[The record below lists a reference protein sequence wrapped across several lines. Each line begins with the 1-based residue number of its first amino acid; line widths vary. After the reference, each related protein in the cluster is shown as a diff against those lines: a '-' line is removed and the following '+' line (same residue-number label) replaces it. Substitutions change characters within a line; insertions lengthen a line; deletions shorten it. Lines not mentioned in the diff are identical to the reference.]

1 MRQGER
7 KHDFSAGM
15 ALSDVAVEDLPSL
28 GFSRPADTARVAEHL
43 LATTRDP
50 RVRSYAGQALGI
62 ATREMGDVDRA
73 VRYLRAALA
82 AATSCG
88 ADREADVHASL
99 GATLAFAGR
108 SSEAL
113 RHMDAALGKAS
124 GVTAARVRVRRGVVL
139 QILGR
144 TREAIEEHRR
154 AARTLH
160 TAGDTTWEARA
171 LNNLGNALIDRGD
184 ARSAEA
190 ALIRAEAL
198 MTEAGMLFDAAIA
211 RHNRGLVASLLGR
224 VPEALAHFD
233 TAEKMYADAGAR
245 PAELSEV
252 RSAALL
258 AVGLHADAL
267 RHGQEAVD
275 ILRSRGASA
284 AYLANA
290 LVRGGDAALA
300 VGSLELARSYAAEAG
315 RLFRRQGR
323 ERGETLARLMVIRA
337 RHASGEGSRRLLRD
351 AAGVAAA
358 ADRHSVAEAV
368 EAHLL
373 AGQIALGVHDQA
385 AAKSHLLR
393 AARSRSRGSALRRVI
408 GWHAAALR
416 SDAVGRRNAVFDAC
430 ERGLQILD
438 AYKLTLGAVEMQASA
453 TAHGAALAEIAIQH
467 ALAANDPR
475 ALLRWAERWRAT
487 TSTIPPVRPP
497 DDEELAADL
506 ATLRQLTRRLNDATV
521 EGRPTPTLERERRR
535 LEDSV
540 RSRVLRTSGTDFAAN
555 TEHVDVDEL
564 LATLGDTRLVE
575 ILQVDGELTVLVAA
589 AGRVRKFSAGR
600 LAEAAREVDYARF
613 ALRGAAGTGGSRAA
627 VALRRLETGGPRLQE
642 MLFGD
647 AVRALGDGPLIV
659 VPPARLHA
667 TPWGVLPALRNRPF
681 AVAPSAASWLRA
693 VTRRAPRRRDVVL
706 VAGPNLGSRG
716 AEVTTLRRTYED
728 ARVLANGAAT
738 CEDALKALNGAWLA
752 HVAAHGVLRADNP
765 LFSALT
771 LDDGPLTVYDLERLR
786 RAPYRLILSACE
798 SGIGTTAGADEVLGL
813 ASAVIS
819 LGTAGLLG
827 STVIVDDDAAV
838 QVSLIVHEHLRAG
851 ADLAHA
857 LYRARQ
863 ATAGDPVAHATSL
876 AFLAL
881 GAA

>member
-1 MRQGER
+1 
-7 KHDFSAGM
+7 
-15 ALSDVAVEDLPSL
+15 
-28 GFSRPADTARVAEHL
+28 
-43 LATTRDP
+43 
-50 RVRSYAGQALGI
+50 
-62 ATREMGDVDRA
+62 
-73 VRYLRAALA
+73 
-82 AATSCG
+82 
-88 ADREADVHASL
+88 
-99 GATLAFAGR
+99 
-108 SSEAL
+108 
-113 RHMDAALGKAS
+113 
-124 GVTAARVRVRRGVVL
+124 
-139 QILGR
+139 
-144 TREAIEEHRR
+144 
-154 AARTLH
+154 
-160 TAGDTTWEARA
+160 
-171 LNNLGNALIDRGD
+171 
-184 ARSAEA
+184 
-190 ALIRAEAL
+190 
-198 MTEAGMLFDAAIA
+198 
-211 RHNRGLVASLLGR
+211 
-224 VPEALAHFD
+224 
-233 TAEKMYADAGAR
+233 
-245 PAELSEV
+245 
-252 RSAALL
+252 
-258 AVGLHADAL
+258 
-267 RHGQEAVD
+267 
-275 ILRSRGASA
+275 
-284 AYLANA
+284 
-290 LVRGGDAALA
+290 
-300 VGSLELARSYAAEAG
+300 
-315 RLFRRQGR
+315 
-323 ERGETLARLMVIRA
+323 
-337 RHASGEGSRRLLRD
+337 
-351 AAGVAAA
+351 
-358 ADRHSVAEAV
+358 
-368 EAHLL
+368 
-373 AGQIALGVHDQA
+373 
-385 AAKSHLLR
+385 
-393 AARSRSRGSALRRVI
+393 
-408 GWHAAALR
+408 
-416 SDAVGRRNAVFDAC
+416 
-430 ERGLQILD
+430 
-438 AYKLTLGAVEMQASA
+438 
-453 TAHGAALAEIAIQH
+453 
-467 ALAANDPR
+467 
-475 ALLRWAERWRAT
+475 
-487 TSTIPPVRPP
+487 
-497 DDEELAADL
+497 
-506 ATLRQLTRRLNDATV
+506 
-521 EGRPTPTLERERRR
+521 
-535 LEDSV
+535 V

-575 ILQVDGELTVLVAA
+575 ILQVNGELTVLVAA

-613 ALRGAAGTGGSRAA
+613 ALRGAAGTGGSRAE

-838 QVSLIVHEHLRAG
+838 EVSLIVHERLRAG